1 MNPHPNRNRLKGK
14 GALTKKQATQR
25 RSSAPYRFLCIR
37 SRLDLKTQWNP
48 VVFISRNPERRNSEN
63 CLSIV
68 QADSESEFK
77 DEIKIGRKQVS
88 TGFFDEESGEI
99 R

>member
-1 MNPHPNRNRLKGK
+1 MNPHPNRNRQKGM

-25 RSSAPYRFLCIR
+25 RSSAPYRFLYIR

-77 DEIKIGRKQVS
+77 DEIKIGRKQVW
-88 TGFFDEESGEI
+88 TGFFDEELREI